1 MSKEVFDASPSNT
14 FSPVNYRL
22 SRALFS
28 IANTIENSKG
38 RKKRNHI
45 YWRDNLVRGIII
57 Y

>member
-1 MSKEVFDASPSNT
+1 MSKEVFDASPSNA
-14 FSPVNYRL
+14 FSPFDYRL

-45 YWRDNLVRGIII
+45 YWRDNLMRGIII